1 MKTTK
6 SKPERSP
13 ETEDPTL
20 SCLDEHHE
28 EVKKAVAEG
37 KNVEEAKAD
46 LRARAKAQD
55 AARPSGRIDR
65 IGDDPLR
72 YFSTAIK
79 LIEHDGHIPQNR
91 RESIARR
98 LVDAGRAYQFRCEME
113 DTFLRPSKLRQ
124 MCEAIAT
131 SAVRL
136 LKSLGVE
143 DPKLLA
149 YGWPTAKG
157 RSGRR
162 RRARAEKSP
171 GGFPSPV
178 ALLLPDLRRVAIE
191 RRGNTVTMDALSGGA
206 TLLLGLSDL
215 SEAAERVARRLR
227 PEAPMGAGGKRR
239 QGLSAEGALVHEIL
253 NICAEVSGRKPRDGG
268 PLFGFVRACVK
279 VIDLN
284 LANQMTN
291 EKIRGHRRRWQAE
304 RDKRAVQPS

>member
-28 EVKKAVAEG
+28 EVKNAVVEG

-46 LRARAKAQD
+46 LRARARAQD

-72 YFSTAIK
+72 FFSAAIK
-79 LIEHDGHIPQNR
+79 LVEHDGPIPQIKQ
-91 RESIARR
+91 ESIARR
-98 LVDAGRAYQFRCEME
+98 LVDAGRVYQFRCEME
-113 DTFLRPSKLRQ
+113 DRSLRPSKRRQ

-136 LKSLGVE
+136 LKYLGVE
-143 DPKLLA
+143 DSKLLA
-149 YGWPTAKG
+149 YGRPTSKG
-157 RSGRR
+157 RSWRR

-171 GGFPSPV
+171 GGFPLPV
-178 ALLLPDLRRVAIE
+178 GLLLPHLQRVAIE
-191 RRGNTVTMDALSGGA
+191 RRGNIVAMDAFSRGA
-206 TLLLGLSDL
+206 ILLLLLSDL
-215 SEAAERVARRLR
+215 SEAAGRAARTLR
-227 PEAPMGAGGKRR
+227 PDAAMGAGGKRR
-239 QGLSAEGALVHEIL
+239 QGLSADGALVHEIL
-253 NICAEVSGRKPRDGG
+253 NIYAEVSGREPRDGG
-268 PLFGFVRACVK
+268 PLFRFVRACVK

-284 LANQMTN
+284 LGKQMN
-291 EKIRGHRRRWQAE
+291 DKKIRGHRSRWLAE
-304 RDKRAVQPS
+304 RNKRAAQPS